1 MRVGNVQFAKG
12 SVVFA
17 DFPPKS
23 EQAYLNGRP
32 LVVVSHPIYIFGQ
45 VVVCPIGSKMKPGI
59 QVKLWNYWESR
70 PIGNHEVGT
79 IYPYNL
85 ISIKTETISRQIG
98 ILDHFI
104 MEEVDRA
111 ISFFLGLNN
120 DPPEFMKSMEE
131 AYEVNYTYMTKA
143 FTCDQR
149 VGDEYMEHATPYIQK
164 PIQKELDE
172 SENSCEDAS
181 EEKPTS
187 TTISTTPTP
196 TATESV
202 DEQESPESAVGQKS
216 LVSHRSINQFYM
228 RKFVDKY
235 FRINPEAMTF
245 SAAITSLY
253 NRVYEKCGWDQINA
267 SGFGRSFSNFI
278 SKNYPN
284 VTLIR
289 GGSRTIVAYRGLEML
304 SDETDEPDKP
314 VVEPVAE
321 VETTKPVIIELPS
334 DADELTRQFAYSK
347 IVVNPSSILPYN
359 HDNVVKYISLRSMAM
374 IISRRVPIEAVAIKY
389 SLSMDQALE
398 LRSSILKHVIDE
410 VNHFLA
416 TEKNLNKF
424 TKYNYN
430 YKLGLA
436 ILLEFGKYVPNSA
449 KVRVQLNQ
457 MTLATRNEYKVNF
470 ADPIWNDLRTG
481 K

>member
-45 VVVCPIGSKMKPGI
+45 VVVCPVGSKMKPGI
-59 QVKLWNYWESR
+59 QVKLWNYYESR
-70 PIGNHEVGT
+70 PIGNHEIGT

-111 ISFFLGLNN
+111 IQFFLGFSN

-164 PIQKELDE
+164 SIQKELDE
-172 SENSCEDAS
+172 SENSCE
-181 EEKPTS
+181 EEKSAPTTVP
-187 TTISTTPTP
+187 TTSTP

-202 DEQESPESAVGQKS
+202 NEQKSPESVVGQKS

-228 RKFVDKY
+228 RQFVAKY

-245 SAAITSLY
+245 SSAIISLY
-253 NRVYEKCGWDQINA
+253 NTVYEKCGWGQISA
-267 SGFGRSFSNFI
+267 SGFGKSFSNFI
-278 SKNYPN
+278 SNNYPN
-284 VTLIR
+284 EVTLIR
-289 GGSRTIVAYRGLEML
+289 GTSRTIVAYRGLEIV
-304 SDETDEPDKP
+304 SDETDEP
-314 VVEPVAE
+314 VVETSDE

-334 DADELTRQFAYSK
+334 DADELTRQFANSR
-347 IVVNPSSILPYN
+347 IVIDPSSILPYN
-359 HDNVVKYISLRSMAM
+359 HNNVVKYISLKSMAM

-398 LRSSILKHVIDE
+398 LRSSILKHVMDE

-416 TEKNLNKF
+416 TEKNINKF
-424 TKYNYN
+424 TKYNYI
-430 YKLGLA
+430 YKIGLA

-470 ADPIWNDLRTG
+470 GDPIWNDLRAG